1 MRGGSRFD
9 AQVTDSRRSPDEYN
23 IQVAPPVRE
32 AIFYPVSTPSQAA
45 RKGLSGIFFSG
56 LYLGLLGAILPAWRH
71 HVEPNYLL
79 IGSYFLCQNL
89 GVVGGAWVGNK
100 LNRTRGFGYS
110 MSLASGLAAAALVG
124 LAVFSPPMPIWGRLS
139 SLGLLGLAAGLL
151 NNGVLQAI
159 TPAFELD
166 RAATLNLS
174 GAVLGIGSLAAALFV
189 SGTFFIYSVSSILIL
204 LSVAPL
210 FACIVYARSKLP
222 APPQIEETD
231 WRGIW
236 REMKSPAAVLLAL
249 LLFVQFGNEGAIAGW
264 LALFLSL
271 RLGQSPA
278 TSLTLLALFW
288 ASLLIGRGVA
298 QWLLPRVSHG
308 RLLLSAVFLP
318 MFAGAILSA
327 TDNLFGAITGSVL
340 MGTGFSII
348 LPLVM
353 ERIGDRF
360 PYFHPGF
367 FNGIFSLALTGG
379 LLAPASLG
387 VYAHYFGVRVV
398 MGLPLLGSILVLVLV
413 LLIFLE
419 AKLSGGPAR
428 NGAKPATSTSAK

>member
-1 MRGGSRFD
+1 ML
-9 AQVTDSRRSPDEYN
+9 V
-23 IQVAPPVRE
+23 VPPARE
-32 AIFYPVSTPSQAA
+32 ATPLPVSTPSQAA

-79 IGSYFLCQNL
+79 IGAYFLCQNL
-89 GVVGGAWVGNK
+89 GVLAGAILGSR
-100 LNRTRGFGYS
+100 LNRSRGFGFS
-110 MSLASGLAAAALVG
+110 MSLASGLAAAALLG
-124 LAVFSPPMPIWGRLS
+124 LAFFSPPMTIWGRLA
-139 SLGLLGLAAGLL
+139 SLALLGVAAGLL
-151 NNGVLQAI
+151 NNGVLRAI
-159 TPAFELD
+159 TSAFELD

-174 GAVLGIGSLAAALFV
+174 GAVLGLGSLAAALFV
-189 SGTFFIYSVSSILIL
+189 AGTFFIYSVSSILIL
-204 LSVAPL
+204 LAVAPV

-222 APPQIEETD
+222 PAPVVEEAD
-231 WRGIW
+231 WRSVW
-236 REMKSPAAVLLAL
+236 REVKSPAAILLAL

-278 TSLTLLALFW
+278 TSLSLLALFW
-288 ASLLIGRGVA
+288 ASLLVGRGVA
-298 QWLLPRVSHG
+298 QWLLPRVSHA
-308 RLLLSAVFLP
+308 RLLLSAVFLQ
-318 MFAGAILSA
+318 MFACAILSA
-327 TDNLFGAITGSVL
+327 TDNLFGAITGSIL
-340 MGTGFSII
+340 MGTGFSIV

-419 AKLSGGPAR
+419 AKLSGGPGR
-428 NGAKPATSTSAK
+428 NGGRASTSSTK